1 MLFMF
6 SKNVGIKESNEA
18 EVLAI
23 LEALMISS
31 TFKKSLIVKSDSSN
45 AIRWVSKVE
54 RGPWRFQYYLNDIM
68 ALSSSIKVLFSHI
81 CRSANSMVD
90 SLAK

>member
-23 LEALMISS
+23 LEALRIFSS
-31 TFKKSLIVKSDSSN
+31 TFKESLIVESDSSN

-54 RGPWRFQYYLNDIM
+54 GVLGDFNFISVRLMLYL
-68 ALSSSIKVLFSHI
+68 L
-81 CRSANSMVD
+81 
-90 SLAK
+90 